1 MNYRYCGY
9 YYYVDYTEFECLL
22 SGSRRQN
29 PLAPPLTWVGD
40 YVVLFLRKMEIY
52 MISAVNPHNN
62 IIPLEYV

>member
-9 YYYVDYTEFECLL
+9 YYYVDYTEFECFECLL

-40 YVVLFLRKMEIY
+40 YVVLFLKNGNIY
-52 MISAVNPHNN
+52 DFCGKPTQQYNPS
-62 IIPLEYV
+62 